1 MYADAALVV
10 DRSPAE
16 QPVAPAGRLETG
28 VLPDGGVTD
37 GLYVVVGVQTH
48 ARCAS
53 RSLEAADDGRLAAFG
68 NDLYVGAP
76 QLGEVVSHR
85 PCCGVHVGSMF
96 GLRAHGGDRDQS
108 DDIVDGARDL
118 SGDSGSEI
126 GHGPD
131 PIPAGTDAICPVDAL
146 TATFVG
152 LGWRLQGESSR
163 EVLAQLTR
171 PAARRAC

>member
-37 GLYVVVGVQTH
+37 GLYVVVGVQTN
-48 ARCAS
+48 ARRAS

-85 PCCGVHVGSMF
+85 PCCGLRVGRLF
-96 GLRAHGGDRDQS
+96 RLGARGGHRDQS
-108 DDIVDGARDL
+108 DDRVGGGGDL
-118 SGDSGSEI
+118 SGESGREI

-131 PIPAGTDAICPVDAL
+131 PI
-146 TATFVG
+146 
-152 LGWRLQGESSR
+152 
-163 EVLAQLTR
+163 
-171 PAARRAC
+171 